1 MAADG
6 SATSEQHAR
15 GDIEAW
21 EVPPSKIS
29 LLQKVGSG
37 CTADVYRGKLAQ
49 DGGLEIEVAVKQI
62 DWNKSRMG
70 HAEQRAFDREIAIM
84 PRISHPN
91 LVMFIGVSSMQRP
104 FRIITEFCHGGCCF
118 ELLHNS
124 EHIELEWPQQI
135 KMCTDVAKAM
145 DYLHKFTPQILHRD
159 LKSLNLLLAA
169 VVRDSRDLPFVK
181 VSDFGLSRMK
191 DQAPGADWGKMTIA
205 AGTCHWMA
213 PEVHSGTVYDEKVDV
228 YSFSMILFEIICREI
243 PFEDEEPAAVGRLSS
258 TGVRPDLEA
267 VPPTCPP
274 QLYELMLNCWAQD
287 PAARPPFDIIL
298 GVLETCPIP

>member
-1 MAADG
+1 M
-6 SATSEQHAR
+6 E
-15 GDIEAW
+15 DIIAW

-29 LLQKVGSG
+29 LLHKVGSG
-37 CTADVYRGKLAQ
+37 CTAEVYRGSLMQ
-49 DGGLEIEVAVKQI
+49 DDGQEIEVAVKQI

-70 HAEQRAFDREIAIM
+70 HAEQRAFDREVAIM
-84 PRISHPN
+84 PRVSHPN

-124 EHIELEWPQQI
+124 DHIELEWPQQI

-145 DYLHKFTPQILHRD
+145 DYLHKFTPQIIHRD

-169 VVRDSRDLPFVK
+169 VVRDSRDLPIVK

-213 PEVHSGTVYDEKVDV
+213 PEVHGGTMYDEKVDV

-243 PFEDEEPAAVGRLSS
+243 PFEDQEPANVGRL
-258 TGVRPDLEA
+258 TVRRKRPDLEA
-267 VPPTCPP
+267 VPPDCPT
-274 QLYELMLNCWAQD
+274 LLRALMISCWEHEA
-287 PAARPPFDIIL
+287 PKRPGFPSIVETLARVKWKDRK
-298 GVLETCPIP
+298 